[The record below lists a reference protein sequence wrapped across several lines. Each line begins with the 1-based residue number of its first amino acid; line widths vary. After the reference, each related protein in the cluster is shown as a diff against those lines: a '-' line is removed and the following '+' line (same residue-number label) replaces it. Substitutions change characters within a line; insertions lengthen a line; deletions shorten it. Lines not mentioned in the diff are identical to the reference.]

1 MNYRKF
7 VYIFLGLFMISCPK
21 PEPTASF
28 TASKTSALVDEVI
41 TFTNQS
47 SNASTYAWD
56 FGDGTSSS
64 SDSPTHAF
72 TSEGSFNVELTATGE
87 GGTNTASQTITVAY
101 PDPVAGF
108 TMDKNPANVEVG
120 EIITFTNSSEN
131 ATSYSWSFGDGAT
144 STDPNPTHAYTDDGT
159 FTVQLTAT
167 GPGGATNSASETV
180 TVTYPDPV
188 ADFTM
193 DKSVAAPGETITFT
207 NESEYAESYAWDF
220 GDGATSTVTDPTHSY
235 AAVGI
240 YTVQLTATGFNGGTH
255 SYSTAVTIAYPPVAD
270 FTIDKPTADV
280 DETITFTNQS
290 TNATSYS
297 WDFEDGTTSTAE
309 NPTHVYSTDGTFSV
323 QLIASGDG
331 GKDTISKDVLI
342 HPVSTVNIFPG
353 VGAMGIELEETW
365 ETIKDKLS
373 NEEYLGYF
381 LIPGDGGNYVVHVWE
396 SLSEGVL
403 LFNISVSASY
413 SYSDSD
419 ILILMGLYD
428 NFLGQTAESIQMG
441 STLSEVEAAYGLPDI
456 YDTEYDSYLYDRLG
470 IRFYYNASDIID
482 EMDIYF
488 ADSKKSTGIKY
499 PEIDDLRN
507 LKLKLQK

>member
-21 PEPTASF
+21 PEPIASF
-28 TASKTSALVDEVI
+28 TASKTSALVAEVI

-47 SNASTYAWD
+47 DNASTYAWD
-56 FGDGTSSS
+56 FGDGTAST
-64 SDSPTHAF
+64 SDNPTHAF
-72 TSEGSFNVELTATGE
+72 SSDGAFNVELTATGE
-87 GGTNTASQTITVAY
+87 GGSNTASQTITVAY
-101 PDPVAGF
+101 PDPVAAF
-108 TMDKNPANVEVG
+108 TMDKSSADVN
-120 EIITFTNSSEN
+120 EIITFTNTSEN

-144 STDPNPTHAYTDDGT
+144 STEVSLTHSYSEDGT

-180 TVTYPDPV
+180 TIIYPDPV

-193 DKSVAAPGETITFT
+193 DKSVANPGETITFT
-207 NESEYAESYAWDF
+207 NESEYAESYSWDF
-220 GDGATSTVTDPTHSY
+220 GDGTTSTVTDPTHSY

-255 SYSTAVTIAYPPVAD
+255 TYSTAVNIIPPPVAD
-270 FTIDKPTADV
+270 FTWDPLSPNAG
-280 DETITFTNQS
+280 ETITFTNQS

-297 WDFEDGTTSTAE
+297 WDFDDGTTSTAE
-309 NPTHVYSTDGTFSV
+309 NPTHVYSIDGTFNV

-331 GKDTISKDVLI
+331 GKDTISKDILVG
-342 HPVSTVNIFPG
+342 PVSNVNIFPG
-353 VGAMGIELEETW
+353 VGAMGIELEDTW
-365 ETIKDKLS
+365 GTIKDKLS
-373 NEEYLGYF
+373 EEEYQGYF
-381 LIPGDGGNYVVHVWE
+381 TIPASGGGDYIIHVWE

-403 LFNISVSASY
+403 LFNISPSASY

-419 ILILMGLYD
+419 ILFLLALYD
-428 NFLGQTAESIQMG
+428 NFLGQTAEGIQMG
-441 STLSEVEAAYGLPDI
+441 SLLSEAVTAYGDPDS
-456 YDTEYDSYLYDRLG
+456 YDTEYDSYIYDRLG
-470 IRFYYNASDIID
+470 IRFYYNGSNIID

-499 PEIDDLRN
+499 PEIHDLRN
-507 LKLKLQK
+507 IKLQK